1 MLRRWENLPEFMR
14 TDEIR
19 PYWEILWKLRFSIF
33 LKRVLDIIIAQILLI
48 ILVVPMFVISVA
60 IKLDS
65 PGPVIYRQ
73 RRVTKYG
80 KIFRIHKFRTM
91 IQDAD
96 RFGSSVT
103 SSEDFRITK
112 IGKKIRKLRL
122 DELPQIFD
130 VLE

>member
-60 IKLDS
+60 I
-65 PGPVIYRQ
+65 
-73 RRVTKYG
+73 
-80 KIFRIHKFRTM
+80 
-91 IQDAD
+91 
-96 RFGSSVT
+96 
-103 SSEDFRITK
+103 
-112 IGKKIRKLRL
+112 
-122 DELPQIFD
+122 
-130 VLE
+130 